1 MLQGMTAKHL
11 TLITGSSRGLGAA
24 LVAQRLLPGH
34 AVLGLSRQQNA
45 ALQAQADAAGLALT
59 QWPVDLGDAAPVA
72 LNLAQWLAR
81 LDASA
86 LVSVS
91 LINNA
96 GVVGTLAPLDRV
108 PLADIVQGLRVGLEA
123 AMLLTAAFLD
133 ATRHWSAQRR
143 VMNISS
149 GLGRTAMAG
158 SAVYCA
164 AKAGLDHFSRAV
176 ALEQASQANPAR
188 VVSMAPGVIDT
199 DMQAELRG
207 SDAALFPE
215 RARFVKLQADGG
227 LSSPGDCARRL
238 LARLERA
245 DFGQAVIA
253 DIREG

>member
-1 MLQGMTAKHL
+1 MLQGMTVKHL

-34 AVLGLSRQQNA
+34 AVLGLSRQQNV

-108 PLADIVQGLRVGLEA
+108 LLADIVQGLRVGLEA

-143 VMNISS
+143 VLNISS
-149 GLGRTAMAG
+149 GLGRTAMATVRCTALPRPAWTT
-158 SAVYCA
+158 SAA
-164 AKAGLDHFSRAV
+164 PWRWSK
-176 ALEQASQANPAR
+176 PAR
-188 VVSMAPGVIDT
+188 PTRPAWS
-199 DMQAELRG
+199 RWR
-207 SDAALFPE
+207 
-215 RARFVKLQADGG
+215 RA
-227 LSSPGDCARRL
+227 
-238 LARLERA
+238 
-245 DFGQAVIA
+245 
-253 DIREG
+253 